1 MDDDV
6 PHQIDKLHKVE
17 ACFSIPLTARPGKP
31 LMINRIGHGRISCK
45 DGGTNSL
52 APSVVEIKYTVVLGL
67 GTLLM

>member
-17 ACFSIPLTARPGKP
+17 ACFSIPFITWVGNP
-31 LMINRIGHGRISCK
+31 LILNGIGYRKVSGK

-52 APSVVEIKYTVVLGL
+52 APAAAKIWYAVTLGL
-67 GTLLM
+67 GYLVM

>member
-1 MDDDV
+1 
-6 PHQIDKLHKVE
+6 
-17 ACFSIPLTARPGKP
+17 
-31 LMINRIGHGRISCK
+31 MINRIGHGRISCK

>member
-6 PHQIDKLHKVE
+6 PHQIDKLQKEE
-17 ACFSIPLTARPGKP
+17 AYFSIPITARSGKP
-31 LMINRIGHGRISCK
+31 LMRNKIGYRRISCK

-52 APSVVEIKYTVVLGL
+52 APSVVGKKYTVVIGL